1 VILCAG
7 NGIAMH
13 PCYAFLV
20 GQETQGAEYLFY
32 DGHCGLCHRA
42 VKFVLKHD
50 RSGRAFRFAP
60 LQGETFAARV
70 PAERRAGLPDSIV
83 VLTDDGSLLVR
94 SAAFLHILRRLG
106 GGWVAVASVLGVI
119 PRGLRDFVYDL
130 VARIRY
136 RVFGRRDDVCP
147 IVPPELRARFDP

>member
-1 VILCAG
+1 
-7 NGIAMH
+7 
-13 PCYAFLV
+13 LV

-50 RSGRAFRFAP
+50 RSGRTFRFAP
-60 LQGETFAARV
+60 LQGATFAARV
-70 PAERRAGLPDSIV
+70 AMERRAGLPDSV
-83 VLTDDGSLLVR
+83 VVQTRDGALLVR
-94 SAAFLHILRRLG
+94 SNAFLHILRRLG
-106 GGWVAVASVLGVI
+106 GGWAVLAALLGVI
-119 PRGLRDFVYDL
+119 PRGLRDLVYDL